1 MLPKPSL
8 QWEWEAGYSHLA
20 DFMAGLRCQSQSA
33 RAKNLKTG
41 KTHPKG
47 LCTAPLWVTAA
58 KAQPGPEVQ
67 VGAMLVQGS
76 ALDRDEGALGQH
88 IPQPSLTPRA

>member
-8 QWEWEAGYSHLA
+8 QWEWEAGYSRLA

-33 RAKNLKTG
+33 RAKSLKTG
-41 KTHPKG
+41 KIHPKG
-47 LCTAPLWVTAA
+47 TAPLWVTAA
-58 KAQPGPEVQ
+58 EARPGPEVQ

-76 ALDRDEGALGQH
+76 ALGRDEAAPGQH
-88 IPQPSLTPRA
+88 IPQPSLTSRA